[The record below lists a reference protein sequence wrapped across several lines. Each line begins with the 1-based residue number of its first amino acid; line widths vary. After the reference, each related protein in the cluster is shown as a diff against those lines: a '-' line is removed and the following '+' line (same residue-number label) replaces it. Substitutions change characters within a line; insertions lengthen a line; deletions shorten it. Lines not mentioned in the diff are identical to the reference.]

1 MEVLL
6 KQVSVG
12 PCPLTLNTSAAEL
25 WLQAYQLL
33 IPQSAGAQQQTSRY
47 CCRLTGQTDGRMD
60 TPLHRPCSA
69 YAASVNNYIYCIS
82 TFSGCGSVAE
92 WLACWT
98 QALKGLGSN
107 CSRNAVG

>member
-12 PCPLTLNTSAAEL
+12 PCPLTLNTFAAEL

-47 CCRLTGQTDGRMD
+47 CCRLTGQTDGRLGGW
-60 TPLHRPCSA
+60 TPQYIDPAPHMQP
-69 YAASVNNYIYCIS
+69 ASIII
-82 TFSGCGSVAE
+82 FIA
-92 WLACWT
+92 LAPF
-98 QALKGLGSN
+98 QGVV
-107 CSRNAVG
+107 R